1 MTPLT
6 KDELKRQIRKFL
18 IDGDRGISHKMFAE
32 LCGINVDHMRD
43 VFMYNKAPLTEMVQT
58 RVNRG
63 YHYWKQG
70 LVRTMQRKD
79 RTVYVDYRKEAKP
92 VFAPKY
98 GLQVKDGKIVMR
110 IGMVNRYDYSER
122 DLQGN

>member
-1 MTPLT
+1 
-6 KDELKRQIRKFL
+6 
-18 IDGDRGISHKMFAE
+18 
-32 LCGINVDHMRD
+32 
-43 VFMYNKAPLTEMVQT
+43 
-58 RVNRG
+58 
-63 YHYWKQG
+63 
-70 LVRTMQRKD
+70 
-79 RTVYVDYRKEAKP
+79 